1 MPIAAYD
8 RVRESTTTTGTGTI
22 TLAGVAA
29 GPYQSFAVVGNGNQ
43 CVYCIAD
50 QSGVGNDWEVGIGTY
65 STTGPSLARNTV
77 TGSSNSGNLVNF
89 PAGVKDVF
97 VVYSAARSV
106 DLGDVGTAP
115 NQIPLNQYLGK
126 LAFQDVLDTISNNPY
141 YDTQISDVEPTLNL
155 DFVNSKTLDSRITFT
170 RATTATYYDGKSSAV
185 AEQNLVTYSQD
196 FTNAA
201 WAKQNT
207 TISGTLVTAPDGTN
221 TANQLI
227 ESSDL
232 TAQQH
237 YLNRSSVAST
247 SEVISVYMKA
257 NTRSYGMLYF
267 SDGNIGLGFDLSL
280 NSTFALTGIS
290 APSSSSITSVGN
302 GWYRCSISGTSIIGN
317 PLRIQVLNSNSGA
330 ISYIGDGTSGIYI
343 WGAQLEQRASA
354 TAYNATTTQ
363 ALTNYIPALQ
373 TAPINTARLDYNP
386 VTGTPNGLLIEE
398 QRTNLC
404 LYSSDISNS
413 WWNKA
418 SASVSVNATADIAPD
433 GTQTANQL
441 IESTNNSPHRV
452 LTTAFTKAASAIA
465 YSWTFYAKANQRG
478 YCWSSLQSSLG
489 NGIIV
494 YFSLNTGA
502 VTSAP
507 AAIGTA
513 FTSVTTTS
521 TSVGNGWYRFV
532 LTATSDTDTALY
544 GYIGL
549 SVDGTSQSYTG
560 NGYSSI
566 YAWGAQLEAGSFPTS
581 YIPTVASQVTRSA
594 DSALMAGTNFSSW
607 FNLAQGTFYS
617 DATIPSPTGNYSP
630 FGLKLDS
637 GPNFDLVT
645 GNFRM
650 GSTGQ
655 NVDLVQ
661 SLPSTSYKAG
671 CSYSNYGTHSVSFG
685 GSNVTSTT
693 GQQIISGATSLFI
706 GNGSSSVTPST
717 ALTLNGY
724 IKKLAYYPIHLSN
737 AELQEMTS

>member
-65 STTGPSLARNTV
+65 STTGPSLARTTV

-126 LAFQDVLDTISNNPY
+126 LAFMDVLDTISNNPY

-170 RATTATYYDGKSSAV
+170 RSTTATYYDGKSSAV
-185 AEQNLVTYSQD
+185 AEQNLFTYSQD
-196 FTNAA
+196 FSNSIWIKPGNSIIVNST
-201 WAKQNT
+201 
-207 TISGTLVTAPDGTN
+207 SSPDGTS
-221 TANQLI
+221 T
-227 ESSDL
+227 
-232 TAQQH
+232 
-237 YLNRSSVAST
+237 AST
-247 SEVISVYMKA
+247 FTQTNSSLTPTNYQSFTATASTYTYSIYLKA
-257 NTRSYGMLYF
+257 GTDTTHTLS
-267 SDGNIGLGFDLSL
+267 LGTAGQALGAKCTFDLSTGTVGSVT
-280 NSTFALTGIS
+280 NYGSTTGSTASIS
-290 APSSSSITSVGN
+290 TITPN
-302 GWYRCSISGTSIIGN
+302 GFYRCSITVLCTSATYFCSEIASTLGN
-317 PLRIQVLNSNSGA
+317 TVF
-330 ISYIGDGTSGIYI
+330 I
-343 WGAQLEQRASA
+343 WGAQVEQRSSA
-354 TAYNATTTQ
+354 TAYNATTTT
-363 ALTNYIPALQ
+363 ALTNYIPTLQ

-594 DSALMAGTNFSSW
+594 DSATMPTTGW
-607 FNLAQGTFYS
+607 FNPAQGTAYCS
-617 DATIPSPTGNYSP
+617 TNVNSNVLPTNGFLFAFNNGNYTDSWYTEYNNGFINSNMYVNSVFGTAISIVSNPNKTVSSYINNIKTLETNGGSSVSNSYQSP
-630 FGLKLDS
+630 ALSAINALKL
-637 GPNFDLVT
+637 G
-645 GNFRM
+645 
-650 GSTGQ
+650 
-655 NVDLVQ
+655 
-661 SLPSTSYKAG
+661 
-671 CSYSNYGTHSVSFG
+671 
-685 GSNVTSTT
+685 
-693 GQQIISGATSLFI
+693 GQQGGASR
-706 GNGSSSVTPST
+706 
-717 ALTLNGY
+717 ALNGC
-724 IKKLAYYPIHLSN
+724 ITKFTYYPQALSN